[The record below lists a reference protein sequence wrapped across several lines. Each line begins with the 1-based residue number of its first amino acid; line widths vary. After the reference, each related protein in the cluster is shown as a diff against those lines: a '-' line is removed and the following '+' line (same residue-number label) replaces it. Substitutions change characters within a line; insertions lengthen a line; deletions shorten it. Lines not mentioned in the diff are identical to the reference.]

1 MNLKHKSKMYP
12 IEILRKGNNFLWGR
26 DLEDTDM
33 KKGKKKKPFLSFVF
47 KTLKLLFFI
56 EKCKIVIGEE

>member
-33 KKGKKKKPFLSFVF
+33 KKGKKKNPFYLLSSKHLNYSF
-47 KTLKLLFFI
+47 L
-56 EKCKIVIGEE
+56 

>member
-1 MNLKHKSKMYP
+1 MNLKHKSKMYQ

-33 KKGKKKKPFLSFVF
+33 KEGKKKDPFIFCLQN
-47 KTLKLLFFI
+47 T
-56 EKCKIVIGEE
+56 

>member
-33 KKGKKKKPFLSFVF
+33 KKGKKKNPFYLLSSKHLNYSF
-47 KTLKLLFFI
+47 LWRNARS
-56 EKCKIVIGEE
+56 